1 MPLDVQQVAVL
12 VNPTSGRGRASRI
25 ADQVCVR
32 LREETGLQV
41 QLRAGRD
48 AAEAAALFAE
58 YAAAAGTA
66 VVAVGGD
73 GMVHLAAQAVA
84 QTQTPLGVIPA
95 GSGNDIARSLGLPTD
110 PIAAASVLAS
120 CLRAHRTRSIDAV
133 RAAGRWYLGVLGA
146 GFDSRVND
154 RANRMTWPAGRS
166 RYNVAIAAELR
177 TFRPIPFRLVLDE
190 EPWET
195 AAMLVAVGNGPM
207 YGGGM
212 RVCEGAILDDGLLDV
227 TVLGPVSKA
236 EFVRVFPRVY
246 RGTHVT
252 HPAVTQR
259 RARVVTVDAAGVTAY
274 ADGERL
280 SMLPVTCEV
289 VPGAVHVLSAQP
301 PPTVNG

>member
-1 MPLDVQQVAVL
+1 VPLDVQQVAVL
-12 VNPTSGRGRASRI
+12 VNPTSGRGRASRV
-25 ADQVCVR
+25 AEQVCRR
-32 LREETGLQV
+32 LRETTGLPV

-48 AAEAAALFAE
+48 ATEAAALFSA
-58 YAAAAGTA
+58 YVAVPGTA

-73 GMVHLAAQAVA
+73 GMVHIAAQAVA

-95 GSGNDIARSLGLPTD
+95 GSGNDIARALGLPTD
-110 PIAAASVLAS
+110 PIAAAEVVAS
-120 CLRAHRTRSIDAV
+120 CLRTDRTRAIDAV

-154 RANRMTWPAGRS
+154 RANRMTWPAGRR

-177 TFRPIPFRLVLDE
+177 TFRPIPFRLVVDGD
-190 EPWET
+190 PWET
-195 AAMLVAVGNGPM
+195 AAMLVAVGNGSM

-212 RVCEGAILDDGLLDV
+212 RVCEGAILDDGMLDI
-227 TVLGPVSKA
+227 TVLGPMSKA

-252 HPAVTQR
+252 HPAVSQR
-259 RARVVTVDAAGVTAY
+259 RGRVVTVDASGVTAY

-301 PPTVNG
+301 PPTVNS